1 MVLSSG
7 ILGGS
12 CSGETHAAWSCYLQ
26 CTWSL
31 WTIQMKGWRHFT
43 ASHYF
48 GKDLGCLGHVGIICT
63 PCLIELF
70 MMMRSPLMGKPSQTN
85 QDFMAWDKG
94 QPIVNW
100 SQYLWFIITGRTK
113 DEMYYLEKNRNLKKV
128 IFTNHLPPIST
139 PWGFPTFFLGLPF
152 LEDTSLKFLGLEDVE
167 AEVAPDSRP
176 IEEIIEERRAALPPG
191 AMLVGL
197 MKCMPSCL

>member
-1 MVLSSG
+1 
-7 ILGGS
+7 
-12 CSGETHAAWSCYLQ
+12 
-26 CTWSL
+26 
-31 WTIQMKGWRHFT
+31 MKGWRHVT
-43 ASHYF
+43 ASCYF
-48 GKDLGCLGHVGIICT
+48 GKDPGCLGHVGVICT

-85 QDFMAWDKG
+85 QDFMAWDKR

-100 SQYLWFIITGRTK
+100 SQYLWFIITGSSK
-113 DEMYYLEKNRNLKKV
+113 DESYYLEKNTLKKE
-128 IFTNHLPPIST
+128 LYSPIT
-139 PWGFPTFFLGLPF
+139 YHQYTHHGVFPHFFVGLPF

-191 AMLVGL
+191 TMPVGL